1 MSEKMMQ
8 VRHYMVKL
16 KLFGDV
22 VVCRSLVM
30 DNVEEENLGDLD
42 ILTKQILELIF
53 GGFAVVSKRLLYD
66 HLEGGKYFGKEE
78 VYEEVAKSVPS
89 TNAQSE

>member
-1 MSEKMMQ
+1 
-8 VRHYMVKL
+8 MVKL

-30 DNVEEENLGDLD
+30 DNVEEENLGDLE

>member
-1 MSEKMMQ
+1 MMQ

-30 DNVEEENLGDLD
+30 DNVEEENLGDLE

-53 GGFAVVSKRLLYD
+53 GGFAVV
-66 HLEGGKYFGKEE
+66 
-78 VYEEVAKSVPS
+78 
-89 TNAQSE
+89 